1 MDEAKTMW
9 KVGSYHENI
18 VNLQGITVNV
28 ELDEI
33 SHVSNTFYA
42 NYPFCRLLLYNFFLV
57 NIPNKTCHMIKVSLI
72 LEYCAAGNLRSY
84 LGDHSKEFIAGISAT
99 RKDKGSIG
107 DVSEPNKHTL
117 ELLILWSYQ
126 VYVK

>member
-1 MDEAKTMW
+1 M
-9 KVGSYHENI
+9 
-18 VNLQGITVNV
+18 
-28 ELDEI
+28 
-33 SHVSNTFYA
+33 
-42 NYPFCRLLLYNFFLV
+42 
-57 NIPNKTCHMIKVSLI
+57 KVSLI

-99 RKDKGSIG
+99 RKDKESIG

-126 VYVK
+126 VYFK